1 METAQIVEKI
11 QTALKVCAENNGI
24 PTKEVRVRISRK
36 KGFIASTVKCDV
48 MRKTDVVGEVN
59 LKDLLGLNPI
69 QSPLVNTYLGDA
81 LLKFARKEGISE
93 EGVNGRFYTT
103 TEDYSPRL
111 YLYNGDVPVREIKI
125 EELLN

>member
-1 METAQIVEKI
+1 METTEIVSKI
-11 QTALKVCAENNGI
+11 QSALRACAENNGI

-48 MRKTDVVGEVN
+48 MRKTDVVGEAN

-81 LLKFARKEGISE
+81 LLKFARKEGIPE
-93 EGVNGRFYTT
+93 ESVNGRFYTT
-103 TEDYSPRL
+103 SDDYSPRL
-111 YLYNGDVPVREIKI
+111 YLYSGEAPVREIKI